1 MELTVKQAIYS
12 LLVPLYLYGTP
23 RLGYR
28 TTKAIVE
35 GLKAGY
41 QIDISKEH
49 TSRLIREIEL
59 ECGLIECEKDHR
71 THYDIYLPREKLFM
85 VKGPGSILTAR
96 KWKRDGSHRQE
107 TTRKQDD
114 RVSPS

>member
-12 LLVPLYLYGTP
+12 LIVPLCLYEKP

-35 GLKAGY
+35 GLKIGY
-41 QIDISKEH
+41 NIEITKEH
-49 TSRLIREIEL
+49 TGRLIREIAL

-71 THYDIYLPREKLFM
+71 GLYDIYLSREKLFV
-85 VKGPGSILTAR
+85 VKGPGNILTAR
-96 KWKRDGSHRQE
+96 KWKRDGHHRPVIS
-107 TTRKQDD
+107 KK
-114 RVSPS
+114 SKG

>member
-12 LLVPLYLYGTP
+12 LLVPLCLYEKP

-35 GLKAGY
+35 GLKTGY
-41 QIDISKEH
+41 NIEITKEH
-49 TSRLIREIEL
+49 TGRLIREIAL

-71 THYDIYLPREKLFM
+71 GFYDIYLSREKLFM
-85 VKGPGSILTAR
+85 VKGPREILTVK
-96 KWKRDGSHRQE
+96 KWKRDGHPGTENSGKSKGD
-107 TTRKQDD
+107 TNLI
-114 RVSPS
+114 

>member
-12 LLVPLYLYGTP
+12 LLVPLYVYGTP

-35 GLKAGY
+35 GLKIGY
-41 QIDISKEH
+41 DIDVTKEH
-49 TSRLIREIEL
+49 TGRLIREIAL
-59 ECGLIECEKDHR
+59 ERGLIECGTNHR
-71 THYDIYLPREKLFM
+71 KHYDIYLPREKLFM

-96 KWKRDGSHRQE
+96 KWKRDGSRRQE

-114 RVSPS
+114 KVSPS